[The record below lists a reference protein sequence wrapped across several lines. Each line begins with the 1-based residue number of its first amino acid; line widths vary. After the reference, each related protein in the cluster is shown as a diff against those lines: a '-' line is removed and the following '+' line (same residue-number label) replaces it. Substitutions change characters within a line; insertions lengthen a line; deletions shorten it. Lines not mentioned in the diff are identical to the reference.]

1 MTYPKS
7 HSSERPRMD
16 WSPCCKSKD
25 EKRSDPVSRVSHP
38 STNQARPCSVSEI
51 RRDQAYSEWYGGR
64 PVSRVIIQLFSV
76 HREEVRESHPCF
88 EMTFLLGETYS
99 LSWFVSKWWK
109 DQLNLHVLKEFRE
122 SKLVYFFL
130 ISRTFAQDLK
140 KNCCQ
145 VNSLSY
151 FLLCKSGQRIR
162 KKERKWNL
170 YVMGKHSE
178 QSREDCH
185 RVSGRLC
192 VSAYTQHTHRV
203 WPLCLAVRS

>member
-1 MTYPKS
+1 MSVLPWQQQLQKAQKVSVTYPKS

-25 EKRSDPVSRVSHP
+25 EKRSD
-38 STNQARPCSVSEI
+38 
-51 RRDQAYSEWYGGR
+51 